1 MQPYAEEFYG
11 MVAPTR
17 ADRQTTIR
25 LPSAYYDALATA
37 AEISGTSVGE
47 EIRRRLMETFG
58 PVSERHVDKK
68 TRELLNVTA
77 DMAHEVEEYLPPWHQ
92 DPGSYLVF
100 VTALTEWL
108 QQYKPEGD
116 AALKPKSTAQRLF
129 GRRPLTIEN
138 MTMLLLHAAHSYVA
152 GPPEDN
158 EEEEDR

>member
-37 AEISGTSVGE
+37 AEISGTSIGE
-47 EIRRRLMETFG
+47 
-58 PVSERHVDKK
+58 ERHVDKK

-152 GPPEDN
+152 GPPEDK